1 MIKQTQH
8 ITREIRIEVYENGD
22 IILIKSNQEIVLS
35 ATDIVNLV
43 NSDLETTIDNLFYN
57 IEVIKNTCEYS
68 V

>member
-22 IILIKSNQEIVLS
+22 IFLIKGNQEIVLS
-35 ATDIVNLV
+35 ATDIINLP

-57 IEVIKNTCEYS
+57 IEVIKDTCE
-68 V
+68 